1 MKIETEH
8 KPPVSASEII
18 RNMQTGDS
26 VLVDA
31 LDFKLV
37 QAMRMAASRNGMSL
51 RTQKYEDGSVRVWRV
66 Q

>member
-1 MKIETEH
+1 MKIETGH
-8 KPPVSASEII
+8 KPPVSASETV
-18 RNMQTGDS
+18 RKMQTGDS

-37 QAMRMAASRNGMSL
+37 QAMRMAASRNGMNL

>member
-1 MKIETEH
+1 MKIE
-8 KPPVSASEII
+8 KNYAAPVSASEII
-18 RNMQTGDS
+18 GKMQPGDS
-26 VLVDA
+26 VLVQA

-37 QAMRMAASRNGMSL
+37 QAMRMAASRNGMNL